1 MWDKIPSFSFKK
13 KKSNYVDWYPD
24 GKMNVYYNCITKN
37 IDSGLGNKIAIHT
50 VSKEKKFNKYTYK
63 DLDNK
68 VNYFCEILVSKL
80 KNKDLSKCKILIF
93 SAASIESAVSMLSC
107 AKLGIHFAVLFEDL
121 ASEAVNKRIE
131 LLKPNIYFKENTL
144 KN

>member
-1 MWDKIPSFSFKK
+1 MNINQFWLEKSKLLMWDKNPSFSFKK
-13 KKSNYVDWYPD
+13 KKNNYVDWYPD

-68 VNYFCEILVSKL
+68 VNYFCKILVSKL
-80 KNKDLSKCKILIF
+80 KNKDLSKCKILIY
-93 SAASIESAVSMLSC
+93 SAASIESAVSMLS
-107 AKLGIHFAVLFEDL
+107 
-121 ASEAVNKRIE
+121 
-131 LLKPNIYFKENTL
+131 
-144 KN
+144 